1 MMCNGNC
8 NQGRQCD
15 CVPDW
20 EWQEPT
26 ELEGIASMAAS
37 LMMILIIIASITGI
51 VMLYV

>member
-20 EWQEPT
+20 EWHEPT

>member
-1 MMCNGNC
+1 MCNGNC

-15 CVPDW
+15 CVPDL
-20 EWQEPT
+20 EWHEPT
-26 ELEGIASMAAS
+26 EFEWIASMAAS

>member
-8 NQGRQCD
+8 DQGRQCD

-20 EWQEPT
+20 EWHEPT

>member
-1 MMCNGNC
+1 M
-8 NQGRQCD
+8 
-15 CVPDW
+15 PDW
-20 EWQEPT
+20 EWHEPT